1 MIRFLQPECP
11 VYSFDAPRLL
21 IAANNFYRY
30 HQMPSHPD
38 SSKDF
43 LSLISFHKTI
53 KAQACPSSIPSSNP
67 FMELLPHAGLLGLVS
82 LGIYESLVNENA
94 WIASTELVENV
105 VALHNC
111 LNIDDLLSISNVPGN
126 LTIHNEF

>member
-1 MIRFLQPECP
+1 
-11 VYSFDAPRLL
+11 
-21 IAANNFYRY
+21 
-30 HQMPSHPD
+30 
-38 SSKDF
+38 
-43 LSLISFHKTI
+43 
-53 KAQACPSSIPSSNP
+53 
-67 FMELLPHAGLLGLVS
+67 MELLPHAGLLGLVS